1 MKKMSG
7 PGFFL
12 CLLFVNT
19 ISTQVLAQDQSAKI
33 SLDVQISDAL
43 ANSQTIDPQTLLSN
57 GNGPTLYQ
65 IYLNNDNP
73 SQYANNLYLEVYI
86 RSDKIGV
93 ISHVTQLNGQPFSLS
108 PGQKV
113 YVTNNDLGKGSV
125 PGIEEAIQ
133 FEGGL
138 TSAGQKFVNNLQ
150 GNLPSD
156 RYSVEINI
164 YQGGPT
170 SNKVASANAE
180 VVTNVVE
187 NTNNFYLVSP
197 GDVVGSNTI
206 ISNNYPNFQWQGSTK
221 PSYRLLVVENKED
234 ESPQSLMEGA
244 ASTAP
249 IKTSGTSGGGS
260 LLDYEMLDV
269 VVDGNSYQ
277 YPNTG
282 VQNLEPG
289 KTYYWRLIMQLK
301 TGDGLEK
308 KESDIWTFSLANN
321 KKSSVAQ
328 SSGDFSKALKTVL
341 GDKFQ
346 QFSRNGYSFKSVKID
361 GKVYQGGQALQK
373 LLDLSR
379 KAEQGDVSIVI
390 EQQ

>member
-1 MKKMSG
+1 MKRMLG
-7 PGFFL
+7 VG
-12 CLLFVNT
+12 LFVCFLLIAIT
-19 ISTQVLAQDQSAKI
+19 PVQAQQEQLAQI
-33 SLDVQISDAL
+33 SLDVQISDVL
-43 ANSQTIDPQTLLSN
+43 ANSQTIDPQSLLSN
-57 GNGPTLYQ
+57 GSGPMLYQ
-65 IYLNNDNP
+65 IYLNNDKA
-73 SQYANNLYLEVYI
+73 SEYANNLYLEVYI
-86 RSDKIGV
+86 RSDKVGV
-93 ISHVTQLNGQPFSLS
+93 ISHVTQVNGQPFSLS

-113 YVTNNDLGKGSV
+113 YVTNNDLGNGNI

-133 FEGGL
+133 FDGGL

-170 SNKVASANAE
+170 LNKVASANAE
-180 VVTNVVE
+180 IVTNVVE
-187 NTNNFYLVSP
+187 DTNNFYLVSP
-197 GDVVGSNTI
+197 GDVIGSNTI
-206 ISNNYPNFQWQGSTK
+206 ISNRYPNFQWQGSTK
-221 PSYRLLVVENKED
+221 PSYRCLVVEAKGD

-249 IKTSGTSGGGS
+249 IKVNGTSSGGS
-260 LLDYEMLDV
+260 LVDYEMLDV

-289 KTYYWRLIMQLK
+289 KTYYWRIIMQLK
-301 TGDGLEK
+301 SGDGVEK
-308 KESDIWTFSLANN
+308 KVSDIWSFTLANN
-321 KKSSVAQ
+321 QKSSVAQ
-328 SSGDFSKALKTVL
+328 NSGDFSKALKTVL

-346 QFSRNGYSFKSVKID
+346 EFSNEGYSFKSVKID
-361 GKVYQGGQALQK
+361 GKIYQGGQALQK

-379 KAEQGDVSIVI
+379 KANQGDVSIVI
-390 EQQ
+390 EEQ